1 MKDCGCEVDN
11 SFSQVYLKQI
21 GYLSRL
27 WTAEAFVSD
36 RLNQVL
42 VLTMQT
48 IAFTVKTTIVIMI

>member
-27 WTAEAFVSD
+27 WTAEAFVGD
-36 RLNQVL
+36 RLRGCL
-42 VLTMQT
+42 VVV
-48 IAFTVKTTIVIMI
+48 FFENF